1 METTTIETTEAA
13 IDHRAAYLANREAWR
28 ELARNKSNSA
38 QSFIRYIITQANLLS
53 EKIGPDV
60 AQTWALRKLREGFT
74 PSAQWGRRELQ
85 KWLAFEQRVGR
96 PFDMT
101 GPVVHINGK
110 ASDTVEAYRALTTF
124 LHDEIRM
131 EG

>member
-1 METTTIETTEAA
+1 METTLETTKAA

-38 QSFIRYIITQANLLS
+38 QNFIRYITTQANLLS
-53 EKIGPDV
+53 EKIGPES

-85 KWLAFEQRVGR
+85 RGLAFEQRAGR
-96 PFDMT
+96 PFDVE
-101 GPVVHINGK
+101 GPVVHVNGK
-110 ASDTVEAYRALTTF
+110 APPAVEAYRALATF

-131 EG
+131 EA